1 MIPCGVVLVAVANEG
16 RSQWL
21 LQTGIT
27 PAFVGQY
34 FSRPSQRPTLCCGL
48 PRKAVGAPSHPGT
61 ACFLLTRVLGV
72 PASLLTSLARARNNI
87 FPILGRPPYPVVG
100 EECYEPRA
108 AVWPARFARASETN
122 LQSGAGKTLLPDQPR
137 CWACVIKRTWSRVR
151 TRASGIVFVGQP
163 PSANGDLAPS

>member
-1 MIPCGVVLVAVANEG
+1 MAAADWHHASVCRPVFQ
-16 RSQWL
+16 SL
-21 LQTGIT
+21 LS
-27 PAFVGQY
+27 P
-34 FSRPSQRPTLCCGL
+34 QRPTLCCGL

-122 LQSGAGKTLLPDQPR
+122 LQSGAGKTLLPDQPC
-137 CWACVIKRTWSRVR
+137 CWACVMKRTWSRVR